1 MMSGVPPLD
10 GAPMGAARPDDELE
24 SLRSRLAEAEATLE
38 AIREGSVDALVV
50 ASGSGGD
57 QVEIRTILDLGS
69 LGDSLFNQ
77 VTQPIFIL
85 DGSGR
90 ILRSNQPAQE
100 LCGFNPSSR
109 LFSEALQLRPLE
121 DGKADGKTD
130 EKTDGK
136 PGGKDALGDW
146 IAERRHIA
154 ALDVY
159 LECPELGTRF
169 YLLDANPVTL
179 SWEGYEGGIVTLT
192 DITDRKLAEI
202 QLSVKSAQLS
212 HQFNLLKSISDNI
225 PEGLILTDEDG
236 KIVFQNPAAL
246 KLLGLTA
253 ARMLGRELN
262 SVFRIGKGPDEPYAP
277 AEGAAVA
284 DGVSRIGCMMG
295 HGGRRTMVQYAF
307 FPVNDGQRVRGDIL
321 VLSDITERLATER
334 QLRQSLE
341 KQQQSQKME
350 AIGRL
355 AGGIAHDF
363 NNLLLAILGF
373 TELSLGRVVPDDP
386 VHGNLVEVKKAGE
399 RAAALTGQLLAYSR
413 KQMLAPAPGLVNSA
427 IEDVR
432 KMIERLIGEKIR
444 LRVELSREELWSE
457 IDQPKLQQVLINMVL
472 NAKDA
477 MPGGGEL
484 IIRTKRLDV
493 RSHDTS
499 GMVGEILRDTVD
511 GLPPGGYAVIGI
523 EDTGHGMDG
532 AVMERLFEPFFTTK
546 EFGKGSGLGL
556 STAYGIVRQLGGYLQ
571 VFSDPGRGS
580 HFKVMLPLSKKRP
593 AALYRPQAAQSAVPE
608 GNGRLILL
616 VEDEDVVRRLLSKVL
631 KDQGYRVLEARNGED
646 ALAKLP
652 KAGNRLALIVT
663 DLVMDGMGGVE
674 LAEHLARKHPGV
686 EILFMSG
693 YAQDH
698 HSPPKVGKDKPH
710 FASKPFRPVEFL
722 AKIRSILEP
731 ALRIA

>member
-1 MMSGVPPLD
+1 MTAD
-10 GAPMGAARPDDELE
+10 EELE
-24 SLRSRLAEAEATLE
+24 SLRNRLAEATASLAEAEATLD
-38 AIREGSVDALVV
+38 AIRAGRVDALVV
-50 ASGSGGD
+50 ASTDADD
-57 QVEIRTILDLGS
+57 QVEIRTILDMGS

-90 ILRSNQPAQE
+90 ILRSNQPAQD
-100 LCGFNPSSR
+100 LCGFNPSAR
-109 LFSEALQLRPLE
+109 PFSEALPLRPLE
-121 DGKADGKTD
+121 NGR
-130 EKTDGK
+130 TDGET
-136 PGGKDALGDW
+136 GGKDALGDW
-146 IAERRHIA
+146 IAGRRHIA
-154 ALDVY
+154 ALDVF

-202 QLSVKSAQLS
+202 QLSVKSGQLR
-212 HQFNLLKSISDNI
+212 HQFNLIKSISDNV
-225 PEGLILTDEDG
+225 PEGLVLTDEDG

-246 KLLGLTA
+246 KLLGLNATQV
-253 ARMLGRELN
+253 MGRELMA
-262 SVFRIGKGPDEPYAP
+262 VFRIGKTPDETETA
-277 AEGAAVA
+277 GAAGEA
-284 DGVSRIGCMMG
+284 GAAGASIGAEAGTSNGVSRTGCLIG
-295 HGGRRTMVQYAF
+295 HNGRRTMVQYAY
-307 FPVNDGQRVRGDIL
+307 FPVNDGDRVRGDIL
-321 VLSDITERLATER
+321 VMSDISERLATER

-373 TELSLGRVVPDDP
+373 TEISLGQIDSGDP

-399 RAAALTGQLLAYSR
+399 KAAALTGQLLAYSR
-413 KQMLAPAPGLVNSA
+413 KQMLAPHPGLVNSA
-427 IEDVR
+427 IEDLQ

-444 LRVELSREELWSE
+444 LRVDLSREELWAE

-484 IIRTKRLDV
+484 SIRTKRLDV

-532 AVMERLFEPFFTTK
+532 AVMDRLFEPFFTTK

-556 STAYGIVRQLGGYLQ
+556 STAYGIVRQLGGYMQ

-580 HFKVMLPLSKKRP
+580 HFKVVLPLSKKRP
-593 AALYRPQAAQSAVPE
+593 TAISLAQARLPAAPE
-608 GNGRLILL
+608 GKGRLILL
-616 VEDEDVVRRLLSKVL
+616 VEDEEVVRRLLSKVL
-631 KDQGYRVLEARNGED
+631 LDQGYRVLEARNGED

-652 KAGNRLALIVT
+652 KAGVKPALIVT
-663 DLVMDGMGGVE
+663 DLVMDGMGGAE
-674 LAEHLARKHPGV
+674 LAEHLALSHPGV

-693 YAQDH
+693 YAQDQ
-698 HSPPKVGKDKPH
+698 HSLPKVGKERPH

-731 ALRIA
+731 ALKAF